1 MMLKMKRAIAV
12 DDSKWLKKVEDLNS
26 RAAMRQFREDVL
38 NSTNI
43 LNSNVV
49 YVSFLTIY
57 SHELLT
63 LNRYEYS
70 IKKEDNENDEKLKI
84 LMNNDEKEDENID
97 DEKFVQEVND
107 ANDEKEND
115 EKEKNEKEKKNE

>member
-1 MMLKMKRAIAV
+1 M
-12 DDSKWLKKVEDLNS
+12 
-26 RAAMRQFREDVL
+26 L

-49 YVSFLTIY
+49 YVFFFTIY

-63 LNRYEYS
+63 LNKYEYS
-70 IKKEDNENDEKLKI
+70 IKKENNENDEKLKI
-84 LMNNDEKEDENID
+84 LRNNDEKKNENIN

-107 ANDEKEND
+107 ANDE
-115 EKEKNEKEKKNE
+115 EKKKDE

>member
-1 MMLKMKRAIAV
+1 
-12 DDSKWLKKVEDLNS
+12 
-26 RAAMRQFREDVL
+26 
-38 NSTNI
+38 
-43 LNSNVV
+43 V